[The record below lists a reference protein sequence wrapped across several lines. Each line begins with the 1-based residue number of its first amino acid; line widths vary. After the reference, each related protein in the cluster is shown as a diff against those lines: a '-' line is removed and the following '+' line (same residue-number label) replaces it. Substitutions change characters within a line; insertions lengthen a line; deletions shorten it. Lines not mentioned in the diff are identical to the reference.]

1 MDWKICVSV
10 QIRYSNVLKINDKLD
25 NFFESVAYEDS
36 LLAFDP
42 RIFGIDHIR
51 NSRER
56 VEDAR

>member
-1 MDWKICVSV
+1 MFV

-42 RIFGIDHIR
+42 RI
-51 NSRER
+51 
-56 VEDAR
+56 EDLRDRSHSKF